1 MLIKLYATIILLTSI
16 FGGVYYAYNH
26 YVNLKEELELKTT
39 EAIRYKESL
48 KDSEE
53 AISVLTQ
60 QQIRIQQ
67 ETLKLQQ
74 SLQKAEG
81 YNTELQRKL
90 NDHNLTKLSSKKP
103 GLIEKR
109 INDIKM
115 QREILT
121 EKEKQLEQLATEK
134 EWKEVD
140 NDNNK

>member
-109 INDIKM
+109 INDATSKNF
-115 QREILT
+115 REFEEIT
-121 EKEKQLEQLATEK
+121 ST
-134 EWKEVD
+134 
-140 NDNNK
+140 NSN

>member
-109 INDIKM
+109 
-115 QREILT
+115 
-121 EKEKQLEQLATEK
+121 
-134 EWKEVD
+134 
-140 NDNNK
+140 

>member
-1 MLIKLYATIILLTSI
+1 MLIKLYATIILLISI
-16 FGGVYYAYNH
+16 FGGIYYAYNH
-26 YVNLKEELELKTT
+26 YESLKEELELKTT

-53 AISVLTQ
+53 AINVLTQ
-60 QQIRIQQ
+60 QQIKIQQ

-74 SLQKAEG
+74 SLQKAES

-109 INDIKM
+109 INEATSKIF
-115 QREILT
+115 RE
-121 EKEKQLEQLATEK
+121 LEEITST
-134 EWKEVD
+134 
-140 NDNNK
+140 NSN